1 MRGNVYSVDFANRLF
16 TYSYIARV
24 YTEMK
29 KSVDKIKDDYA
40 AGKIERCDASRF
52 LSNLIDRNNT
62 EKQRAS
68 NVSEL
73 ERLCGLED
81 LIKEAVAEL

>member
-1 MRGNVYSVDFANRLF
+1 MYKNVHYIGVRNKSFICH
-16 TYSYIARV
+16 YIAGVYRDMKNRV
-24 YTEMK
+24 EE
-29 KSVDKIKDDYA
+29 IKRDYSR
-40 AGKIERCDASRF
+40 GKIARSEASRS

-62 EKQRAS
+62 EKQNAS

-73 ERLCGLED
+73 EKLCGLED